1 MLTSNSARLLWLLL
15 MDRSREGCVTAI
27 QVFTISMCYQ
37 VSGVPA
43 GAGYDQSYAPQ
54 QRRGLGTGAAVGL
67 GVGALAAGGLAGYAL
82 GGGFSSDSPS
92 EEAPQIS
99 SFSEDFGGDDWM
111 D

>member
-1 MLTSNSARLLWLLL
+1 
-15 MDRSREGCVTAI
+15 MDFSREGFVTAI
-27 QVFTISMCYQ
+27 QFLICGFITPGYQ